1 MGYLAKHEQIKL
13 INMNNITNILYW
25 ISTGLLVPVIALLLF
40 GFVRA
45 LTLLGSFFGMYI
57 HRIKHEKK
65 QQKLVEELEQ
75 SRIENA
81 KIKGNKLFNTHL
93 QRIINAKGENII
105 IEKVLADFEI
115 ASEKELS
122 SSKSLAKLGPMIG
135 LMGTLIP
142 MGPAL
147 VGLAQG
153 DIASMAQNMQVAF
166 STTVV
171 GLFAGAIGYV
181 TQLVK
186 QRWFV
191 ADINNLEYIAN
202 LLKIKNNA

>member
-1 MGYLAKHEQIKL
+1 
-13 INMNNITNILYW
+13 MNSITNILYW

-45 LTLLGSFFGMYI
+45 LSLLGSFFGMYI
-57 HRIKHEKK
+57 SRIKNEK
-65 QQKLVEELEQ
+65 QQREFIVNLENNQ
-75 SRIENA
+75 DPGPQ
-81 KIKGNKLFNTHL
+81 IKGNKLFNNHL
-93 QRIINAKGENII
+93 QRILNAKGHILI
-105 IEKVLADFEI
+105 TEKVLADFDI

-122 SSKSLAKLGPMIG
+122 SSKSLSKLGPMVG

-171 GLFAGAIGYV
+171 GLLAGAIGYV

-191 ADINNLEYIAN
+191 ADANNLEYIAN
-202 LLKIKNNA
+202 LLNKNSHA

>member
-1 MGYLAKHEQIKL
+1 
-13 INMNNITNILYW
+13 MNSITNILYW
-25 ISTGLLVPVIALLLF
+25 ISTGLLIPVIALLLF

-57 HRIKHEKK
+57 NRVKNEK
-65 QQKLVEELEQ
+65 QQQELIVELEQ
-75 SRIENA
+75 KTVENTN
-81 KIKGNKLFNTHL
+81 IKGNKLFNKHL
-93 QRIINAKGENII
+93 QRIIHAQGESII
-105 IEKVLADFEI
+105 VEKVLADFEI

-122 SSKSLAKLGPMIG
+122 NSKSLAKLGPMIG

-191 ADINNLEYIAN
+191 ADMNNLEYISN
-202 LLKIKNNA
+202 LLKLKNNAQG

>member
-1 MGYLAKHEQIKL
+1 
-13 INMNNITNILYW
+13 MNSVTNILYW
-25 ISTGLLVPVIALLLF
+25 ISTGLLIPVIALLLF
-40 GFVRA
+40 GFIRS
-45 LTLLGSFFGMYI
+45 LMLLGGFFGMYI
-57 HRIKHEKK
+57 NRLKYENK
-65 QQKLVEELEQ
+65 QQEFIDQ
-75 SRIENA
+75 IEHTD
-81 KIKGNKLFNTHL
+81 IVTDVHQQLKGNKLFNTHVKRL
-93 QRIINAKGENII
+93 LITKEDHIIDHI
-105 IEKVLADFEI
+105 LSDFEL
-115 ASEKELS
+115 ASEKDLS
-122 SSKSLAKLGPMIG
+122 NSKSLAKLGPMIG

-186 QRWFV
+186 QRW
-191 ADINNLEYIAN
+191 YIADLN
-202 LLKIKNNA
+202 KLEFIAKCIQHKKQQHA

>member
-1 MGYLAKHEQIKL
+1 
-13 INMNNITNILYW
+13 MNSITNILYW
-25 ISTGLLVPVIALLLF
+25 ISTGLLIPVIALLLF

-57 HRIKHEKK
+57 GRIKNEK
-65 QQKLVEELEQ
+65 QQQNLIAELEKNAH
-75 SRIENA
+75 ENA
-81 KIKGNKLFNTHL
+81 QIKGNKLFNMHL
-93 QRIINAKGENII
+93 QRIIKAEGKHII
-105 IEKVLADFEI
+105 IEKILADFEI

-191 ADINNLEYIAN
+191 ADINNLEHIAN
-202 LLKIKNNA
+202 LLKVENNA

>member
-1 MGYLAKHEQIKL
+1 
-13 INMNNITNILYW
+13 MNSVTNILFW

-45 LTLLGSFFGMYI
+45 LMLLGGFFGMYI
-57 HRIKHEKK
+57 ARIKQEKK
-65 QQKLVEELEQ
+65 QKTL
-75 SRIENA
+75 IENLEKEDISDA
-81 KIKGNKLFNTHL
+81 NIKGNKMFNTHL
-93 QRIINAKGENII
+93 QRILNAKGREVIT
-105 IEKVLADFEI
+105 EKVLADFEI
-115 ASEKELS
+115 AAEKELS

-147 VGLAQG
+147 MGLAQG

-171 GLFAGAIGYV
+171 GLFAGGIGYV

-202 LLKIKNNA
+202 LLNADKNA

>member
-1 MGYLAKHEQIKL
+1 
-13 INMNNITNILYW
+13 MNSITNILYW
-25 ISTGLLVPVIALLLF
+25 ISTGLLIPVIALLLF

-45 LTLLGSFFGMYI
+45 LMLLGSFFGMYI
-57 HRIKHEKK
+57 GRIKHEKK
-65 QQKLVEELEQ
+65 QQSLITELEKNN
-75 SRIENA
+75 IDDF
-81 KIKGNKLFNTHL
+81 KITGDKMFNTHL
-93 QRIINAKGENII
+93 QRITNANGKNIT

-153 DIASMAQNMQVAF
+153 DIASMVQNMQVAF

-186 QRWFV
+186 QRWVV

-202 LLKIKNNA
+202 LLKEKHNA

>member
-1 MGYLAKHEQIKL
+1 
-13 INMNNITNILYW
+13 MNSITNILYW
-25 ISTGLLVPVIALLLF
+25 ISTGLLIPVIALLLF

-45 LTLLGSFFGMYI
+45 LMLLGGFFGMYI
-57 HRIKHEKK
+57 GRIKHEKE
-65 QQKLVEELEQ
+65 QQELIIELEKNTVDNFNI
-75 SRIENA
+75 R
-81 KIKGNKLFNTHL
+81 GNKMFNIHL
-93 QRIINAKGENII
+93 ERIINAKGKGII
-105 IEKVLADFEI
+105 TEKVLADFEI

-202 LLKIKNNA
+202 LLKEKNNA

>member
-1 MGYLAKHEQIKL
+1 
-13 INMNNITNILYW
+13 MNSVTNILYW
-25 ISTGLLVPVIALLLF
+25 ISTGLLIPVIALLLF

-57 HRIKHEKK
+57 NRIKGEN
-65 QQKLVEELEQ
+65 QQRDLIAQ
-75 SRIENA
+75 IENRDVEDII
-81 KIKGNKLFNTHL
+81 IKGNKLFNTHF
-93 QRIINAKGENII
+93 QRIIEAHQNPVI
-105 IEKVLADFEI
+105 IEKILADFEI

-122 SSKSLAKLGPMIG
+122 SSKTLAKLGPMIG

-202 LLKIKNNA
+202 LLKVEGNA

>member
-1 MGYLAKHEQIKL
+1 
-13 INMNNITNILYW
+13 MNSITNILYW
-25 ISTGLLVPVIALLLF
+25 ISTGLLIPVIALLLF

-57 HRIKHEKK
+57 GRIKNEK
-65 QQKLVEELEQ
+65 QQQELIAGLEKHT
-75 SRIENA
+75 IDNTN
-81 KIKGNKLFNTHL
+81 IKGNKLFNRHL
-93 QRIINAKGENII
+93 QRIIDAEGKSIVM
-105 IEKVLADFEI
+105 EKVLADFEI

-186 QRWFV
+186 QRWLV

-202 LLKIKNNA
+202 LLKEKNNA

>member
-1 MGYLAKHEQIKL
+1 
-13 INMNNITNILYW
+13 MNSITNILYW
-25 ISTGLLVPVIALLLF
+25 ISTGLLIPVIALLLF

-45 LTLLGSFFGMYI
+45 LMLLGGFFGMYI
-57 HRIKHEKK
+57 GRVKNEK
-65 QQKLVEELEQ
+65 QQQQLIAELETQ
-75 SRIENA
+75 QVDTGQ
-81 KIKGNKLFNTHL
+81 IKGNKLFNTHL
-93 QRIINAKGENII
+93 QRILNAQKQAVA

-191 ADINNLEYIAN
+191 ADLNNLEYIAN
-202 LLKIKNNA
+202 LIQSDKHA

>member
-1 MGYLAKHEQIKL
+1 
-13 INMNNITNILYW
+13 MNSVTNILYW
-25 ISTGLLVPVIALLLF
+25 ISTGLLIPVIALLLF

-45 LTLLGSFFGMYI
+45 LMLLGSFFGMYI
-57 HRIKHEKK
+57 GRIKQEKK
-65 QQKLVEELEQ
+65 QQELLERLEEGNLD
-75 SRIENA
+75 SV
-81 KIKGNKLFNTHL
+81 KIKGNKMFTEHL
-93 QRIINAKGENII
+93 QRIIKANGRSIVT
-105 IEKVLADFEI
+105 EKILADFEI

-153 DIASMAQNMQVAF
+153 DIVSMAQNMQVAF
-166 STTVV
+166 STTVI

-191 ADINNLEYIAN
+191 ADINNLEYITN
-202 LLKIKNNA
+202 LLKDKNHA

>member
-1 MGYLAKHEQIKL
+1 
-13 INMNNITNILYW
+13 MNSITNILYW
-25 ISTGLLVPVIALLLF
+25 ISTGLLIPVIALLLF

-45 LTLLGSFFGMYI
+45 LMLLGGFFGMYI
-57 HRIKHEKK
+57 GRVKNEK
-65 QQKLVEELEQ
+65 QQQQLIAELETQ
-75 SRIENA
+75 QVDTGQ
-81 KIKGNKLFNTHL
+81 IKGNKLFNTHL
-93 QRIINAKGENII
+93 QRILNAQKQAVG

-191 ADINNLEYIAN
+191 ADLNNLEYIAN
-202 LLKIKNNA
+202 LIQSDKHT

>member
-1 MGYLAKHEQIKL
+1 
-13 INMNNITNILYW
+13 MNSVTNILYW
-25 ISTGLLVPVIALLLF
+25 ISTGLLIPVIAILLF

-57 HRIKHEKK
+57 SRIKHEKK
-65 QQKLVEELEQ
+65 QQNL
-75 SRIENA
+75 IENIA
-81 KIKGNKLFNTHL
+81 NENVENYIVKGNKTFNTHL
-93 QRIINAKGENII
+93 QRIVNAKGNDLF

-115 ASEKELS
+115 ASEKELG
-122 SSKSLAKLGPMIG
+122 SSKSLTKLGPMIG

-153 DIASMAQNMQVAF
+153 DISSMAQNMQVAF

-171 GLFAGAIGYV
+171 GLFIGAIGYV

-191 ADINNLEYIAN
+191 ADINNLEHIAN
-202 LLKIKNNA
+202 LLKQKTNA

>member
-1 MGYLAKHEQIKL
+1 
-13 INMNNITNILYW
+13 MNSITNILYW
-25 ISTGLLVPVIALLLF
+25 ISTGLLIPVIALLLF

-57 HRIKHEKK
+57 SRIKNEK
-65 QQKLVEELEQ
+65 QQQNLIEELEKNTV
-75 SRIENA
+75 EN
-81 KIKGNKLFNTHL
+81 IYLKGDKLFRKHIE
-93 QRIINAKGENII
+93 RIINANGKDII
-105 IEKVLADFEI
+105 IEKILADFEI

-171 GLFAGAIGYV
+171 GLFAGAIGYL

-191 ADINNLEYIAN
+191 ADINNLEHISN
-202 LLKIKNNA
+202 LLKRKKNA

>member
-1 MGYLAKHEQIKL
+1 
-13 INMNNITNILYW
+13 MNSITNILYW

-45 LTLLGSFFGMYI
+45 LMLLGSFFGMYI
-57 HRIKHEKK
+57 ARIKHEKK
-65 QQKLVEELEQ
+65 QQECIANLELEPTT
-75 SRIENA
+75 ETT
-81 KIKGNKLFNTHL
+81 IKGNKMFNTHL
-93 QRIINAKGENII
+93 QRILNSEGEYII

-191 ADINNLEYIAN
+191 ADLNNLEYIAN
-202 LLKIKNNA
+202 LQKMNKNA

>member
-1 MGYLAKHEQIKL
+1 
-13 INMNNITNILYW
+13 MNSITNILYW
-25 ISTGLLVPVIALLLF
+25 ISTGLLIPVIALLLF

-57 HRIKHEKK
+57 NRIKNEK
-65 QQKLVEELEQ
+65 QQQQLIAKLEKGIVED
-75 SRIENA
+75 IN
-81 KIKGNKLFNTHL
+81 IKGNRLFNTHL
-93 QRIINAKGENII
+93 QRIINAKNEKII
-105 IEKVLADFEI
+105 IEKVLADFEN

-171 GLFAGAIGYV
+171 GK
-181 TQLVK
+181 TTLVCC
-186 QRWFV
+186 
-191 ADINNLEYIAN
+191 
-202 LLKIKNNA
+202 